1 MDVVAQLYPNTS
13 KDIKKLIIDTK
24 EKLKQNWKALP

>member
-24 EKLKQNWKALP
+24 EKLKQN

>member
-13 KDIKKLIIDTK
+13 KDIKKLTIDTK
-24 EKLKQNWKALP
+24 EKLKQD

>member
-13 KDIKKLIIDTK
+13 KDIQKLTINTK
-24 EKLKQNWKALP
+24 EKLEQD